1 MDLTA
6 FITTII
12 RYKYFDKQA
21 SIQKLSDILRKS
33 SAVWQKFAQMLS
45 YNEALIDPELA
56 VELQKMLTKCPVHD
70 HDISYKIINKSFN
83 YKINKLKLLGSGTIA
98 QTYKAYDNRTNK
110 DIVFKVLHP
119 NVRNE
124 VREARE
130 TYLGVRSSYF
140 FPDSFKTPCDIFFD
154 SIVEQT
160 DMKREYNNGKTMKD
174 IFQKTGHNNL
184 FVFPEMLDYSSE
196 CVVMSYEKSTP
207 ILFENRA
214 KINKDVLIKCCE
226 GIDILSGLNIV
237 HGFMHSDMH
246 FGNYGIRNCNSVEKM
261 RIVIYDFGAVSDVR
275 DMSQELRCNFVV
287 GSTTKNI
294 DVILK
299 CWFDDCP
306 QHIPEVYKL
315 LQTSIDKHNADS
327 NQAYIDNFKT
337 LVKYTLMKKIGY
349 STSKCKIALMSEKFE
364 SVVNIVNDLYNSNP
378 EKLEYKRKYGL
389 KSFLE
394 KYFDYDDVKPL
405 QNIYSISSQ

>member
-45 YNEALIDPELA
+45 YNEELIDPELA

-98 QTYKAYDNRTNK
+98 QTYKAYDNRTNQ

-140 FPDSFKTPCDIFFD
+140 FPDSFKTPCDIFFE

-160 DMKREYNNGKTMKD
+160 DMKREYNNGKTMKNL
-174 IFQKTGHNNL
+174 FQSKGTNNL
-184 FVFPEMLDYSSE
+184 FIFPEMLDYSSE

-207 ILFENRA
+207 ILFENRQ
-214 KINKDVLIKCCE
+214 KINNDVLIKCCE
-226 GIDILSGLNIV
+226 AVDIFSSLNII
-237 HGFMHSDMH
+237 HGFMHADMH
-246 FGNYGIRNCNSVEKM
+246 FGNYGIRNCNSVDQM
-261 RIVIYDFGAVSDVR
+261 QIVIYDFGAVGDVR
-275 DMSQELRCNFVV
+275 DIPYEKRREFVI
-287 GSTTKNI
+287 GTTTKNI

-299 CWFDDCP
+299 CWFDDCL
-306 QHIPEVYKL
+306 QHIPEVYKSL
-315 LQTSIDKHNADS
+315 LHSDAED
-327 NQAYIDNFKT
+327 AYITNFKKII
-337 LVKYTLMKKIGY
+337 KYTTVNKIQL
-349 STSKCKIALMSEKFE
+349 SPSKYKTIMMGEKFI
-364 SVVNIVNDLYNSNP
+364 SVVNIVNNLYKLSP
-378 EKLEYKRKYGL
+378 EKLDYKTEYGM

-405 QNIYSISSQ
+405 RDIYTI